1 MLPILLS
8 SGTQRIDLAVLL
20 IKNDFSSVVHSQG
33 LYFTFLEKSYW
44 SIKIGFLEQP
54 LLGSHLHLA
63 LFPQQPDELA
73 KYLYLG
79 LSLIEVLNKTL
90 SLPKASLKERV
101 YGAKW

>member
-1 MLPILLS
+1 MLS
-8 SGTQRIDLAVLL
+8 SGIQRIDLAVLL
-20 IKNDFSSVVHSQG
+20 IKNDFSFVAHSQG

-63 LFPQQPDELA
+63 LFPQQPNESA

-90 SLPKASLKERV
+90 SLPKVFLKERV
-101 YGAKW
+101 YEAKW

>member
-1 MLPILLS
+1 MLPVLLS
-8 SGTQRIDLAVLL
+8 SGTQCIHLAVLSKMISIL
-20 IKNDFSSVVHSQG
+20 FVHSQG

-63 LFPQQPDELA
+63 LFPQQPNELA

-90 SLPKASLKERV
+90 SLRKGSLKERV